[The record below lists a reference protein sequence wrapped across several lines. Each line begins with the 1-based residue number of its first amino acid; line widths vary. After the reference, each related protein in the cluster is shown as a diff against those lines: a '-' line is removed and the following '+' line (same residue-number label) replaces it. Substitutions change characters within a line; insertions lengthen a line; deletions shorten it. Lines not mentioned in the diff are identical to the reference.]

1 MSGVNRQEPR
11 LRSGVS
17 AEPDY
22 AFLSTLAGPQQPY
35 VVGE

>member
-1 MSGVNRQEPR
+1 MNDVNSQEQEPR

-22 AFLSTLAGPQQPY
+22 AFLP
-35 VVGE
+35 VVP